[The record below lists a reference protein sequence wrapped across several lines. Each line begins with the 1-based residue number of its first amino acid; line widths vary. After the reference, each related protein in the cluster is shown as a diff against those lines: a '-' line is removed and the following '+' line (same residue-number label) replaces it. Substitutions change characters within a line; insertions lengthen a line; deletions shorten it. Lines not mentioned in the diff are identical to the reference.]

1 MFSIAGYNFCSD
13 GNSLDAA
20 PSAVDNINDI
30 TIRNGVFENFNMTAD
45 VISPYS
51 PDIPTTWQ
59 VLTLINANFNG
70 TLNGGNVDF
79 VMNEL
84 SGFKIKRRKLS
95 DFNWVALGF
104 MPIEDTT
111 KLQFVFNDNL
121 AASLEEYE
129 YAFVPILGN
138 VEDGVEG
145 NYMTNTIGTN
155 FKGVY
160 ICDQETIYRFYAGV
174 SYGAQEQVQKMGV
187 LEPLGRRYPVFVSN
201 ALTNYAKGNVT
212 GTVLPN
218 DYAETRQIDK
228 VAITKQREALV
239 QFLTDGKPKILKDWN
254 GASYLLFVTGNPQ
267 TTYLNNSGMTLA
279 NVGFDWT
286 EAGDSN
292 SQEDL
297 VETGM
302 IAGDF

>member
-1 MFSIAGYNFCSD
+1 MFIILGYNFCSD

-20 PSAVDNINDI
+20 PSVADNIDI
-30 TIRNGVFENFNMTAD
+30 TIRNGVFEHFNMTED
-45 VISPYS
+45 VVSPYS

-95 DFNWVALGF
+95 DFNWVTLGF
-104 MPIEDTT
+104 MPIEDTA

-145 NYMTNTIGTN
+145 NYITNTISTN

-160 ICDQETIYRFYAGV
+160 ICDQDTIYRFYAGV
-174 SYGAQEQVQKMGV
+174 DYGMGEQVQKIGV
-187 LEPLGRRYPVFVSN
+187 MEPIGSKWPVFVSN
-201 ALTNYAKGNVT
+201 ALTNYSKNSVT
-212 GTVLPN
+212 GIVLPN
-218 DYAETRQIDK
+218 EYVDTREIDK
-228 VAITKQREALV
+228 LAIAKEHKELIS
-239 QFLTDGKPKILKDWN
+239 FLTDGKPKILKDWN
-254 GASYLLFVTGNPQ
+254 GNSWLLFVTGNP
-267 TTYLNNSGMTLA
+267 TTNYLTKSGMSIPS
-279 NVGFDWT
+279 VSFDWA

-292 SQEDL
+292 SQESL
-297 VETGM
+297 VNTGM
-302 IAGDF
+302 IAGDI

>member
-1 MFSIAGYNFCSD
+1 MFIILGYNFCSD

-20 PSAVDNINDI
+20 PSVADNIDI
-30 TIRNGVFENFNMTAD
+30 TIRNGVFEHFNMTED

-95 DFNWVALGF
+95 DFNWVTLGF

-129 YAFVPILGN
+129 YTFVPILGN

-145 NYMTNTIGTN
+145 NYITNTISTN

-160 ICDQETIYRFYAGV
+160 ICDQDTIYRFYAGV
-174 SYGAQEQVQKMGV
+174 DYGMGEQVQKIGV
-187 LEPLGRRYPVFVSN
+187 MEPIGSKWPVFVSN
-201 ALTNYAKGNVT
+201 ALTNYSKNSVT
-212 GTVLPN
+212 GIVLPN
-218 DYAETRQIDK
+218 EYVDTREIDK
-228 VAITKQREALV
+228 LAIAKEHKELIS
-239 QFLTDGKPKILKDWN
+239 FLTDGKPKILKDWN
-254 GASYLLFVTGNPQ
+254 GNSWLLFVTGNP
-267 TTYLNNSGMTLA
+267 TTNYLTKSGMSIPS
-279 NVGFDWT
+279 VSFDWA

-292 SQEDL
+292 SQESL
-297 VETGM
+297 VNTGM
-302 IAGDF
+302 IAGDI